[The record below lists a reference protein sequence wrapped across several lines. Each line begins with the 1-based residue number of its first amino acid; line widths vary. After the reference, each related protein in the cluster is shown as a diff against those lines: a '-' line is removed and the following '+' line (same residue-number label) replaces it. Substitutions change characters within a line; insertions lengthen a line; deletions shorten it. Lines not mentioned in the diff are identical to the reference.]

1 MSNNTNSTKVY
12 SFTDKVNPSYCI
24 SIVMIGSDI
33 ISYSYSSDRKE
44 IHNATPTSQQVVAPL
59 DNNLRIALSFCKTI
73 IQESM
78 LKNDSFKTK
87 GETLRKLIER
97 APFVFRLKDEPETE
111 LKIGMMSELEVNGNC
126 IPAVDGFLL
135 SLDSK
140 EYGFDKAYTIID
152 DEEDYVVC
160 KLGMEGY
167 NKLKKALQTAEK
179 MATDTICTQ
188 LSNKR
193 MNKEFKK

>member
-1 MSNNTNSTKVY
+1 MSNNTNNTKVY
-12 SFTDKVNPSYCI
+12 SFTDKANPSYCI
-24 SIVMIGSDI
+24 SIMMVGSEI
-33 ISYSYSSDRKE
+33 ISYSRSIDQKE
-44 IHNATPTSQQVVAPL
+44 IHNATPTNHQIIAFL
-59 DNNLRIALSFCKTI
+59 DNNLRIALSFCKSI
-73 IQESM
+73 IQEAS
-78 LKNDSFKTK
+78 LKNEFFNTK

-97 APFVFRLKDEPETE
+97 APFIFRLKDEPEAE
-111 LKIGMMSELEVNGNC
+111 LKVGIMSEFEVKGNH

-135 SLDSK
+135 SLGSK
-140 EYGFDKAYTIID
+140 EYEFDKAYTIID

-193 MNKEFKK
+193 VNRDFKK